1 MDSPSRAPRASFL
14 GVLSAA
20 GVLGCFAL
28 AAACAPA
35 GEDSIATDGAEV
47 TTTRCSFAG
56 GMEPGSASEP
66 SRWTQGRDDWGSPAT
81 YRAAAG
87 ANGSGYGIQVREGN
101 AYASLVLSEGP
112 TLKPGRYELAFK
124 VKTSKLDGG
133 CANASAQWV
142 EAGLKSGAFAREDM
156 NDARFFT
163 RAVVDDF
170 GASCDR
176 FGSFTLGRSV
186 ELSRGGS
193 LGVALKVGASGGGG
207 IDATFD
213 DVTLTCTG
221 GDCMTCGDGNGGSSS
236 GGSSGG
242 GTAPGCEARGSLRAC
257 ASSVELSQ
265 DFDVSAGSDGKQRYT
280 FHDRRPTRHDTVTL
294 SNGAGVELTF
304 LKTAMGARL
313 YSAKARGA
321 ELLYTNPTPRVQSNW
336 GQGGF
341 PVFGGVES
349 AWPVEEHGYY
359 GNLAWESRMAWSS
372 GAVSF
377 IAKGTGASVD
387 GSPATVTITTTLA
400 EGKESWTQRVELS
413 GRPGAENMYY
423 TNVMVDAGSKD
434 RPADLEVIIPG
445 LSRAQVHSRGGDD
458 AFLPEGE
465 NSSRA
470 EFDWP
475 VHAGR
480 DVSRM
485 NTTIKS
491 WLGMFVSA
499 GSPRATRYGYFD
511 HDRKRGLA
519 VVATDGVGFFPKF
532 FCGRGI
538 TADASASGKAY
549 CEMWFSPNARTFWDH
564 PTLAAATM
572 VHEVRVV
579 PFFERGAFDAAR

>member
-1 MDSPSRAPRASFL
+1 MAPRASFL
-14 GVLSAA
+14 GLL
-20 GVLGCFAL
+20 GVLGATCL
-28 AAACAPA
+28 AAGCAPA
-35 GEDSIATDGAEV
+35 ADDGAATDAPEIVSRCAV
-47 TTTRCSFAG
+47 TAA
-56 GMEPGSASEP
+56 MEPGTSSEP
-66 SRWTQGRDDWGSPAT
+66 SRWTQGKDDWGSPGT
-81 YRAAAG
+81 HRAATG
-87 ANGSGYGIQVREGN
+87 ASGAGYGIQVREGN
-101 AYASLVLSEGP
+101 TYASLVLTEGAS
-112 TLKPGRYELAFK
+112 LRPGRYDLSFK
-124 VKTSKLDGG
+124 VRTSKLDGG
-133 CANASAQWV
+133 CASASSQWV

-156 NDARFFT
+156 NEARWFT

-176 FGSFTLGRSV
+176 FASFTLGRPV
-186 ELSRGGS
+186 ELTRGGS

-221 GDCMTCGDGNGGSSS
+221 GDCMTCGTGGGNGG
-236 GGSSGG
+236 GGNGG
-242 GTAPGCEARGSLRAC
+242 GTTPGCETRGSLRAC
-257 ASSVELSQ
+257 ASSVEVAQ
-265 DFDVSAGSDGKQRYT
+265 DFDVSAGSDGKQRYAT
-280 FHDRRPTRHDTVTL
+280 HERRPTRHDTVTL

-359 GNLAWESRMAWSS
+359 GHLAWESRLAWSA
-372 GAVSF
+372 GAVAF
-377 IAKGTGASVD
+377 IAEGTGASAD

-445 LSRAQVHSRGGDD
+445 LTRAQVHSRGDD
-458 AFLPEGE
+458 DGFLPAGA
-465 NSSRA
+465 SSPSA

-475 VHAGR
+475 IHAGR

-491 WLGMFVSA
+491 WLGMFVSS

-511 HDRKRGLA
+511 HDRRRGLA
-519 VVATDGVGFFPKF
+519 VVATDGVGFYPKF

-564 PTLAAATM
+564 PTLAAATL

-579 PFFERGAFDAAR
+579 PFFERSAFDTAAR